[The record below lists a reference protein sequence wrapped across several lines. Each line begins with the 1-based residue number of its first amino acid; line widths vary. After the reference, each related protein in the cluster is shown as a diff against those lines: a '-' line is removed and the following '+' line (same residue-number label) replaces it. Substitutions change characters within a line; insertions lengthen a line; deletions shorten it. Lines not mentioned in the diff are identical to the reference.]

1 MYMELYLLLITF
13 LIWFSS
19 WNFIDSIMKHF
30 KLTNESIMK
39 VSLVGVVVV
48 AFTTLI
54 KMIMILMNDLLVYL
68 SYNFYHHISYIN

>member
-1 MYMELYLLLITF
+1 MELYLLLITF

-39 VSLVGVVVV
+39 VSFTGVIVG
-48 AFTTLI
+48 I
-54 KMIMILMNDLLVYL
+54 ILYQTNKDDND
-68 SYNFYHHISYIN
+68 SNE

>member
-48 AFTTLI
+48 
-54 KMIMILMNDLLVYL
+54 
-68 SYNFYHHISYIN
+68 

>member
-39 VSLVGVVVV
+39 VSLVGIVVG
-48 AFTTLI
+48 
-54 KMIMILMNDLLVYL
+54 VYL
-68 SYNFYHHISYIN
+68 YHTNKEDNDSNE